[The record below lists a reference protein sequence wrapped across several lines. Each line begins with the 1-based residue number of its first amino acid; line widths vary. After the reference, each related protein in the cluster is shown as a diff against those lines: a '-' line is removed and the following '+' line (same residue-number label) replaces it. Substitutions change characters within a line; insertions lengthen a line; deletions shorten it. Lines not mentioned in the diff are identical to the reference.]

1 MSTAEDGKEAPI
13 GFGFEGDAWLD
24 ACRRMVAGQRLLFEE
39 AGTIPE
45 RHHYEGRGEGG
56 DQTLRL
62 DRQCEDIV
70 FAELEVLAEGGLAF
84 TAISEERGTV
94 EFNGG
99 AGLWVVIDP
108 IDGSLN
114 VRRTLPHHS
123 LSLAVATG
131 PDMSAIEFGFVHDF
145 GSDEEFHAMAGRGA
159 FLGERRLEVEPRGD
173 RERMEL
179 VGVEGAEPGRLEP
192 WLDGLKGEAYRLR
205 CVGSLAI
212 TVAWLA
218 AGRLDGMFSAHTSR
232 SVDVAAAQLIAREA
246 GALVE
251 LGNAGLD
258 RIGFQ
263 LEDRFTVI
271 GATDPAWLETVRSA
285 RPETAGS
292 GSR

>member
-1 MSTAEDGKEAPI
+1 MSTAEDGKGSPAGPE
-13 GFGFEGDAWLD
+13 FESDPWLD
-24 ACRRMVAGQRLLFEE
+24 ACRLMVAGQHLLFGE
-39 AGTIPE
+39 AVTIPE

-62 DRQCEDIV
+62 DRQCEDLV

-123 LSLAVATG
+123 LSVAVATG
-131 PDMSAIEFGFVHDF
+131 PDMSEVEFGYVYDF
-145 GSDEEFHAMAGRGA
+145 GPEEEFHATAGRGA
-159 FLGERRLEVEPRGD
+159 FLGERRLLVEPRGD
-173 RERMEL
+173 RDRMEL

-192 WLDGLKGEAYRLR
+192 WLGGLKGQAYRLR

-251 LGNAGLD
+251 LGDTGLD
-258 RIGFQ
+258 QIGFE
-263 LEDRFTVI
+263 LEDRFTVT
-271 GATDPAWLETVRSA
+271 GATDPAWLETLRSA
-285 RPETAGS
+285 RPEPA
-292 GSR
+292 

>member
-1 MSTAEDGKEAPI
+1 MSTAEDGKKASTAAGI
-13 GFGFEGDAWLD
+13 GNDAWLD
-24 ACRRMVAGQRLLFEE
+24 ACRRMVARQRLLFEE
-39 AGTIPE
+39 SVTIPE

-56 DQTLRL
+56 DRTLRL

-70 FAELEVLAEGGLAF
+70 FAELEVLAEAGLAF

-123 LSLAVATG
+123 LSVAVAAG
-131 PDMSAIEFGFVHDF
+131 PDMSRVEFGYVYDF
-145 GSDEEFHAMAGRGA
+145 GPDEEFHATADQGA
-159 FLGERRLEVEPRGD
+159 FLGERRLVVEPRGD
-173 RERMEL
+173 RDQMEL

-192 WLDGLKGEAYRLR
+192 WLDGLKGKTYRLR

-251 LGNAGLD
+251 LGGGELDQVGFGLD
-258 RIGFQ
+258 
-263 LEDRFTVI
+263 DRFTVI
-271 GATDPAWLETVRSA
+271 GATDPAWLATIRSA
-285 RPETAGS
+285 RPEPS
-292 GSR
+292 

>member
-1 MSTAEDGKEAPI
+1 MSPTEGREEAPA
-13 GFGFEGDAWLD
+13 GAGFESADWLE

-39 AGTIPE
+39 AVTISD
-45 RHHYEGRGEGG
+45 RHHYEGLGEGG
-56 DQTLRL
+56 DRTLRL
-62 DRQCEDIV
+62 DRQCEDLV
-70 FAELEVLAEGGLAF
+70 FAELEGLAAGGLAF

-123 LSLAVATG
+123 LSVAVATG
-131 PDMSAIEFGFVHDF
+131 PEMSKVVFGYVYDF
-145 GSDEEFHAMAGRGA
+145 GPGEEFHATTGQGA
-159 FLGERRLEVEPRGD
+159 FLGERRLAVEPGAGGD
-173 RERMEL
+173 RMEL
-179 VGVEGAEPGRLEP
+179 VGVEGAEPSRLEP
-192 WLDGLKGEAYRLR
+192 WLSGLTGEVYRLR

-218 AGRLDGMFSAHTSR
+218 TGRLDGMFSAHTSR

-251 LGNAGLD
+251 LGEGDLE
-258 RIGFQ
+258 RIGFS
-263 LEDRFTVI
+263 LDDRFSVL
-271 GATDPAWLETVRSA
+271 GAAEPAWLETLRAA
-285 RPETAGS
+285 RPDPA
-292 GSR
+292 